1 MPVEYVRQSEVDDDV
16 VREFNQMATT
26 VNAIKASLNSLLTK
40 MDADPTLAATDW
52 AAGRTITAADVD
64 TFYLGY

>member
-1 MPVEYVRQSEVDDDV
+1 MPVEHVRASEMDDDA
-16 VREFNQMATT
+16 VREWNQMATLI
-26 VNAIKASLNSLLTK
+26 NALKASLNSLLTK

-64 TFYLGY
+64 TFYQGY